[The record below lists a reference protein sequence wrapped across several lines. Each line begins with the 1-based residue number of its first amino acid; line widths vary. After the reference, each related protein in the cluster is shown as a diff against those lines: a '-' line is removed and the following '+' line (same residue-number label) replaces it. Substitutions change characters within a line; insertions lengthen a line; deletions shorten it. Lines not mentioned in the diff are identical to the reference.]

1 MQSLLAP
8 QSPPSSIDALMQRA
22 QGLAGLT
29 LGDLARAAD
38 IAIPNNFKTQ
48 KGWAG
53 QLIELWLGASA
64 GSKPEQDFPELGV
77 ELKTL
82 PLSYNNQPLE
92 TTYVCYAPLTNNTG
106 VNWANSNVRN
116 KLQHVLW
123 LPIQGER
130 EIPPA
135 ERTIGFPILWQ
146 PSSQESAQLQHDWE
160 ELMDMISLGQ
170 VERIDATVGTYL
182 QLRPKAANGS
192 VLTEAIGESGQLIK
206 TRPRGFYLR
215 KNFTQQ
221 ILEKAFIG

>member
-1 MQSLLAP
+1 MQYIQPPLS
-8 QSPPSSIDALMQRA
+8 SPSSVDELMRRA
-22 QGLAGLT
+22 KDLAGLS
-29 LGDLARAAD
+29 LGDLARGAN
-38 IAIPNNFKTQ
+38 IEIPQNFKTQ
-48 KGWAG
+48 KGWSG
-53 QLIELWLGASA
+53 QLIERCLGASA
-64 GSKPEQDFPELGV
+64 GSKPAQDFPELGI

-82 PLSYNNQPLE
+82 PLSYDFKPLE

-106 VNWANSNVRN
+106 VNWTNSNVRN
-116 KLQHVLW
+116 KLQRVLW

-135 ERTIGFPILWQ
+135 ERTIGSPILWC
-146 PSSQESAQLQHDWE
+146 PTEHESLQLQTDWE

-170 VERIDATVGTYL
+170 VERIDASVGSVL

-192 VLTEAIGESGQLIK
+192 VVTDAIGENGQAIK

-221 ILEKAFIG
+221 ILTRAFAI